1 MLVNKKFLMILFF
14 DMGQIG
20 FNQGFMY
27 LIGFFIEMI
36 GYEEIGDRV
45 ILDREGWIYF
55 EIDGEKKILLVF
67 INFLFIILEF
77 VNYVLF
83 VFE

>member
-55 EIDGEKKILLVF
+55 EIDGEKKNFCQYLLIF
-67 INFLFIILEF
+67 YLLFQSL
-77 VNYVLF
+77 
-83 VFE
+83 